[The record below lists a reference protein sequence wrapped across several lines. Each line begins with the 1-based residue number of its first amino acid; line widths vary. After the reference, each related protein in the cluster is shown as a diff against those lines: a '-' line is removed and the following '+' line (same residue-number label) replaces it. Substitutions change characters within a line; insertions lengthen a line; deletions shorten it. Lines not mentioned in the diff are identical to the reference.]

1 MLRLGRMKSFHIHPS
16 DIHWLKRWLTGHAV
30 FLLLAGSLWA
40 AVQYWPTP
48 ARGVAQ
54 SLVDDQTLVAA
65 PGDAPADFGSKQA
78 PPSFETDDQGFAV
91 PPEGW
96 RRTKD
101 GWEHVSTWRPVPRP
115 LGEIVL
121 EQEKREPAWMKSA
134 LAGVRGIPP
143 LAFGLF
149 QMTAIA
155 VVVNLTK
162 RRAEVVRLDEANTA
176 PWSK

>member
-1 MLRLGRMKSFHIHPS
+1 MKSFHVHPS
-16 DIHWLKRWLTGHAV
+16 DIQWLKRWLTGHAV

-48 ARGVAQ
+48 EKSVAG
-54 SLVDDQTLVAA
+54 SPVHDRLRHEAPDIDPAGSSYEAA
-65 PGDAPADFGSKQA
+65 V
-78 PPSFETDDQGFAV
+78 PSFQTDGQGIAV

-101 GWEHVSTWRPVPRP
+101 GWEHVSTWRPAPRP

-121 EQEKREPAWMKSA
+121 EQEMREPTWMKSA

-143 LAFGLF
+143 LAFSLF
-149 QMTAIA
+149 QITAIA

-162 RRAEVVRLDEANTA
+162 RREKVVRLD
-176 PWSK
+176 

>member
-1 MLRLGRMKSFHIHPS
+1 MLCLASMKSFHIHPS

-40 AVQYWPTP
+40 GVQCWPKQERSYARSAVADQTIGENSDLPVSDFQGTTTP
-48 ARGVAQ
+48 APKTDAQ
-54 SLVDDQTLVAA
+54 
-65 PGDAPADFGSKQA
+65 GH
-78 PPSFETDDQGFAV
+78 AV

-101 GWEHVSTWRPVPRP
+101 GWEHVSTWRPTARP

-121 EQEKREPAWMKSA
+121 QQEMREPKWMKSA

-149 QMTAIA
+149 QITAIA
-155 VVVNLTK
+155 VIVNVTQ
-162 RRAEVVRLDEANTA
+162 RRNEVVPLD
-176 PWSK
+176 